1 MVPGQWSRLPDKEQ
15 TVLCVESSGKEIKM
29 TAKINEELGT
39 TEVKWNLAD
48 LYSGYDD
55 PQIEKDIAF
64 CEKEAAAVNGQY
76 AGKVETLEAGELL
89 ALVARLESLETLMGR
104 LFTFAFLNFATH
116 THDQQVGGFLQ
127 RMREI
132 GSAIGKETVFFELEW
147 NKIPEKTAENILQN
161 EELSHYRHYL
171 ENMRKY
177 AEHQLSQVEEKLLL
191 ERAPV
196 GRGSWTTLFEKVMG
210 HLKFGEKQRAEE
222 EVLSDL
228 YDPDREVRKQ
238 AAQEMTEGLQ
248 SQLHILTHV
257 FNTLLADKMI
267 TDRLR
272 KYPGW
277 IRSMNLGNEL
287 EDRTVEVLISAVKG
301 RYDIPQRYYQ
311 VKKKMLGLDELF
323 DYDRYAPVPHLPGKK
338 IPWPDGQT
346 MVLEAFG
353 KFSPRMAEIAG
364 YFFGKNWIHAP
375 LQDGK
380 RGGAFAHPCVPEV
393 HPYVLV
399 NYTGNLRDVS
409 TVAHELGH
417 GVHQYLAAGQGYYN
431 SNTTLVLSETASV
444 FAELLVFNSQL
455 ETLDRKEERKAFV
468 CQKLESIF
476 ATVFRQISM
485 NRFEDRVHNARRGQ
499 GELKTEE
506 ITDMWLQTQ
515 HEMFGDS
522 VTLSENYGTWWSY
535 IPHFLHTPG
544 YVYSYAF
551 GELLVLALYA
561 LYKKEGE
568 SFVPKYLDLLAAGGS
583 RTPYELLVPF
593 GVDPDDPG
601 FWNDGL
607 KIIDEMLQLVE

>member
-1 MVPGQWSRLPDKEQ
+1 
-15 TVLCVESSGKEIKM
+15 M
-29 TAKINEELGT
+29 TADINEELGT
-39 TEVKWNLAD
+39 TDVKWNLAD
-48 LYSGYDD
+48 LYSGYTD

-64 CEKEAAAVNGQY
+64 CKHEAEVINKKY
-76 AGKVETLEAGELL
+76 ADKVKTLAEDELH
-89 ALVARLESLETLMGR
+89 ALVVRLEKLETSLGR
-104 LFTFAFLNFATH
+104 LFTFAFLHFATD
-116 THDQQVGGFLQ
+116 THDQDVSAFLQ

-132 GSAIGKETVFFELEW
+132 GSTIGKDTVFFELEW
-147 NKIPEKTAENILQN
+147 NKIPGETAEKLLQN
-161 EELSHYRHYL
+161 NILSHYNHYL
-171 ENMRKY
+171 ANMRKY
-177 AEHQLSQVEEKLLL
+177 AEHQLSQIEEKLLL

-196 GRGSWTTLFEKVMG
+196 GRGSWTTLFEKIMG
-210 HLKFGEKQRAEE
+210 HIKFGEKQRTEE
-222 EVLSDL
+222 EVLADL
-228 YDPDREVRKQ
+228 YNPDRMVRQQ
-238 AAQEMTEGLQ
+238 AALDLTEGLQ

-287 EDRTVEVLISAVKG
+287 EDKTVEVLIEAVTA
-301 RYDIPQRYYQ
+301 RYDIPQRYYGIKQ
-311 VKKKMLGLDELF
+311 TMLGLDELL
-323 DYDRYAPVPHLPGKK
+323 DYDRYAPVPHLPDKK
-338 IPWPDGQT
+338 ITWVEGKT
-346 MVLEAFG
+346 MVLDAFAQ
-353 KFSPRMAEIAG
+353 FSPRMAEIAG
-364 YFFGKNWIHAP
+364 YFFDKKWIHAP
-375 LQDGK
+375 VYEGK

-399 NYTGNLRDVS
+399 NYTGTLRDVS

-417 GVHQYLAAGQGYYN
+417 GVHQYLAAENGYYN

-455 ETLDRKEERKAFV
+455 ALLDRKEERNAFI

-485 NRFEDRVHNARRGQ
+485 NRFEDKVHKARRGQ

-506 ITDMWLQTQ
+506 VTDIWLRTQ
-515 HEMFGDS
+515 RQMFGDS
-522 VTLSENYGTWWSY
+522 VTLSQNYGIWWSY

-561 LYKKEGE
+561 RYKNEGGA
-568 SFVPKYLDLLAAGGS
+568 FVPKYLDLLSAGATQ
-583 RTPYELLVPF
+583 TPYMLLEPF
-593 GVDPDDPG
+593 DVNLDDPG

-607 KIIDEMLQLVE
+607 KIIDEMLAMLE

>member
-1 MVPGQWSRLPDKEQ
+1 
-15 TVLCVESSGKEIKM
+15 M
-29 TAKINEELGT
+29 TADINEELGT
-39 TEVKWNLAD
+39 TDVKWNLAD
-48 LYSGYDD
+48 LYSGYTD

-64 CEKEAAAVNGQY
+64 CKHEAEVINKKY
-76 AGKVETLEAGELL
+76 ADKVKTLAEDELH
-89 ALVARLESLETLMGR
+89 ALVVRLEKLETSLGR
-104 LFTFAFLNFATH
+104 LFTFAFLHFATD
-116 THDQQVGGFLQ
+116 THDQDVSAFLQ

-132 GSAIGKETVFFELEW
+132 GSTIGKDTVFFELEW
-147 NKIPEKTAENILQN
+147 NKIPGETAEKLLQN
-161 EELSHYRHYL
+161 NILSHYNHYL
-171 ENMRKY
+171 ANMRKY
-177 AEHQLSQVEEKLLL
+177 AEHQLSQIEEKLLL

-196 GRGSWTTLFEKVMG
+196 GRGSWTTLFEKIMG
-210 HLKFGEKQRAEE
+210 HIKFGEKQRTEE
-222 EVLSDL
+222 EVLADL
-228 YDPDREVRKQ
+228 YNPDRMVRQQ
-238 AAQEMTEGLQ
+238 AALDLTEGLQ

-287 EDRTVEVLISAVKG
+287 EDKTVEVLIEAVTA
-301 RYDIPQRYYQ
+301 RYDIPQRYYGIKQ
-311 VKKKMLGLDELF
+311 TMLGLDELL
-323 DYDRYAPVPHLPGKK
+323 DYDRYAPVPHLPDKK
-338 IPWPDGQT
+338 ITWVEGKT
-346 MVLEAFG
+346 MVLDAFAQ
-353 KFSPRMAEIAG
+353 FSPRMAEIAG
-364 YFFGKNWIHAP
+364 YFFDKKWIHAP
-375 LQDGK
+375 VYEGK

-417 GVHQYLAAGQGYYN
+417 GVHQYLAAENGYYN

-455 ETLDRKEERKAFV
+455 ALLDRKEERNAFI

-485 NRFEDRVHNARRGQ
+485 NRFEDKVHKARRGQ

-506 ITDMWLQTQ
+506 VTDIWLRTQ
-515 HEMFGDS
+515 RQMFGDS
-522 VTLSENYGTWWSY
+522 VTLSQNYGIWWSY

-561 LYKKEGE
+561 RYKNEGGA
-568 SFVPKYLDLLAAGGS
+568 FVPKYLDLLSAGATQ
-583 RTPYELLVPF
+583 TPYMLLEPF
-593 GVDPDDPG
+593 DVNLDDPG

-607 KIIDEMLQLVE
+607 KIIDEMLAMLE

>member
-1 MVPGQWSRLPDKEQ
+1 
-15 TVLCVESSGKEIKM
+15 
-29 TAKINEELGT
+29 
-39 TEVKWNLAD
+39 
-48 LYSGYDD
+48 
-55 PQIEKDIAF
+55 
-64 CEKEAAAVNGQY
+64 
-76 AGKVETLEAGELL
+76 
-89 ALVARLESLETLMGR
+89 
-104 LFTFAFLNFATH
+104 
-116 THDQQVGGFLQ
+116 
-127 RMREI
+127 MREI
-132 GSAIGKETVFFELEW
+132 GSTIGKDTVFFELEW
-147 NKIPEKTAENILQN
+147 NKIPGETAEKLLQN
-161 EELSHYRHYL
+161 NILSHYNHYL
-171 ENMRKY
+171 VNMRKY
-177 AEHQLSQVEEKLLL
+177 AEHQLSQIEEKLLL

-196 GRGSWTTLFEKVMG
+196 GRGSWTTLFEKIMG
-210 HLKFGEKQRAEE
+210 HIKFGEKQRTEE
-222 EVLSDL
+222 EVLADL
-228 YDPDREVRKQ
+228 YNPDRMVRQQ
-238 AAQEMTEGLQ
+238 AALDLTEGLQ

-287 EDRTVEVLISAVKG
+287 EDKTVEVLIEAVTA
-301 RYDIPQRYYQ
+301 RYDIPQRYYGIKQ
-311 VKKKMLGLDELF
+311 TMLGLDELL
-323 DYDRYAPVPHLPGKK
+323 DYDRYAPVPHLPDKK
-338 IPWPDGQT
+338 ISWVEGKT
-346 MVLEAFG
+346 MVLDAFAQ
-353 KFSPRMAEIAG
+353 FSPRMAEIAG
-364 YFFGKNWIHAP
+364 YFFDKKWIHAP
-375 LQDGK
+375 VYEGK

-417 GVHQYLAAGQGYYN
+417 GVHQYLAAENGYYN

-455 ETLDRKEERKAFV
+455 ALLDRKEERNAFI

-485 NRFEDRVHNARRGQ
+485 NRFEDKVHKARRGQ

-506 ITDMWLQTQ
+506 VTDIWLRTQ
-515 HEMFGDS
+515 RQMFGDS
-522 VTLSENYGTWWSY
+522 VTLSQNYGIWWSY

-561 LYKKEGE
+561 RYKNEGGA
-568 SFVPKYLDLLAAGGS
+568 FVPKYLDLLSAGATQ
-583 RTPYELLVPF
+583 TPYMLLEPF
-593 GVDPDDPG
+593 DVNLDDPG

-607 KIIDEMLQLVE
+607 KIIDEMLAMLE